1 MNWHILHPQMTPE
14 WLGFLPGWLSEA
26 DPRPAWKQIHDNYQH
41 GGGWDPFTGFK
52 FNPQTFSLKYPGDP
66 TMRPLARA
74 QLRDE
79 TILFYESSWVG
90 IMQKDGSFE
99 IARID

>member
-1 MNWHILHPQMTPE
+1 MTPE
-14 WLGFLPGWLSEA
+14 WLGLLPHWLDEK
-26 DPRPAWKQIHDNYQH
+26 DPRPAWKQIHDNYRH
-41 GGGWDPFTGFK
+41 GGGWDKFEGFE
-52 FNPQTFSLKYPGDP
+52 FNPKTFSIKYPGDP
-66 TMRPLARA
+66 LMRPLARA

-79 TILFYESSWVG
+79 TILFYDHAWVG